1 MTNAPL
7 HLKENERIKYLDS
20 FQINSDSNKVL
31 DELTELA
38 CKLTGVSKSLI
49 SIVDRKKVWFKSQK
63 GIQLQPT
70 PRELSFCAHTAV
82 NDEDLLYIENANKN
96 EDFKDQPHLDTN
108 DKILFYAG
116 VQLKDDNNLPIG
128 AVCVLDHEPQTL
140 NDEQKR
146 SLQMIADLVMR
157 QLQLHKTNIALNEK
171 TALLEENNEMLKNF
185 AQVVSHDMKM
195 PLASMIL
202 TTDILNKKYSK
213 ELDNDGKRY
222 LKTIKD
228 TAFSMSDY
236 VDTILNYYESDQ
248 LALDEKEEF
257 DIYSILE
264 KVEELIGQRDD
275 LKLIFPEVNMILKS
289 NSVAIEQ
296 ILLNLIGNSIKYNDK
311 EIIEV
316 VITASETPQ
325 FYKISV
331 QDNGIGI
338 PKDKQESIFKLFTT
352 LNQSDRSGK
361 KGNGIGLS
369 TVEKLVGKLG
379 GNITCDSQINEGT
392 TFTFTIK
399 K

>member
-1 MTNAPL
+1 
-7 HLKENERIKYLDS
+7 
-20 FQINSDSNKVL
+20 
-31 DELTELA
+31 
-38 CKLTGVSKSLI
+38 
-49 SIVDRKKVWFKSQK
+49 
-63 GIQLQPT
+63 
-70 PRELSFCAHTAV
+70 
-82 NDEDLLYIENANKN
+82 
-96 EDFKDQPHLDTN
+96 
-108 DKILFYAG
+108 
-116 VQLKDDNNLPIG
+116 
-128 AVCVLDHEPQTL
+128 
-140 NDEQKR
+140 
-146 SLQMIADLVMR
+146 
-157 QLQLHKTNIALNEK
+157 
-171 TALLEENNEMLKNF
+171 
-185 AQVVSHDMKM
+185 
-195 PLASMIL
+195 
-202 TTDILNKKYSK
+202 
-213 ELDNDGKRY
+213 
-222 LKTIKD
+222 
-228 TAFSMSDY
+228 MSDY